1 MKFKSINS
9 IVVFCLFIS
18 IFSSCTYVYYP
29 TYPVVPDTKEEGA
42 GIQATIGFTRAQLSG
57 WYAFDSNFFV
67 TGYFAGALSTLGNSD
82 TTSTRTYNAL
92 SAVIGAGYKIRATD
106 NFEFQIQGGI
116 GTCKGHFHTSV
127 FNDFDQSTVFFDE
140 VDVETQSIRGF
151 VQPSFG
157 FLSKKGSGFY
167 LIPRVTYE
175 SFNSV
180 RLSSNFLNNNI
191 QLRNRNFLFTELY
204 GLGRINAKVINID
217 IYMGASTNL
226 FYSNQDNGEDSF
238 VAQPFLFGVGVSR
251 TFN

>member
-1 MKFKSINS
+1 MKPFTSFIL
-9 IVVFCLFIS
+9 FCMFLTAFC
-18 IFSSCTYVYYP
+18 SCTYVYYP

-42 GIQATIGFTRAQLSG
+42 GIQGTIGFTRAQLSG

-67 TGYFAGALSTLGNSD
+67 TGYFAGALSTLGDSD
-82 TTSTRTYNAL
+82 TTSSRTYNAL
-92 SAVIGAGYKIRATD
+92 SAVIGAGYKVRATD

-127 FNDFDQSTVFFDE
+127 FNDFDQNALFFDE

-151 VQPSFG
+151 IQPSFG
-157 FLSKKGSGFY
+157 FLSKKGGGFY

-180 RLSSNFLNNNI
+180 RLSSNFKNSPIPLKNK
-191 QLRNRNFLFTELY
+191 NFLLTELY

-217 IYMGASTNL
+217 IYMGVSTNL
-226 FYSNQDNGEDSF
+226 FYRDQSSNGESF
-238 VAQPFLFGVGVSR
+238 VAQPLLFGVGVSR